1 MVGLWAPIE
10 EAREGV
16 HLHHGGIIR
25 GDTYWSLSRSL
36 SRAPGGEALASRALV
51 QLALCAFP
59 HHEISLHIN
68 PLSPTSPLRNNTMA
82 VLETVPGFSV
92 TVHVDGKPLQEY
104 RDSDDDGEPKVTTC
118 FVEATTGKEF
128 EVFFRLEKGIEAES
142 SAFEVR
148 IMVDG
153 TETGSAL
160 RDAKR
165 ARVHGEQFQSTGMQ
179 ISRTELAKY
188 RFAPLET
195 SQSELQ

>member
-1 MVGLWAPIE
+1 
-10 EAREGV
+10 
-16 HLHHGGIIR
+16 
-25 GDTYWSLSRSL
+25 
-36 SRAPGGEALASRALV
+36 
-51 QLALCAFP
+51 
-59 HHEISLHIN
+59 
-68 PLSPTSPLRNNTMA
+68 MA
-82 VLETVPGFSV
+82 VLENVPGFSV

-104 RDSDDDGEPKVTTC
+104 RDSDDDGEPEVTTC

-153 TETGSAL
+153 TETDSAL
-160 RDAKR
+160 MDAKR

-179 ISRTELAKY
+179 ISRAELAKY